1 MPLYENVFI
10 VRQDMSPQQVEGL
23 SERFCGIVK
32 EAGGTVAKTEYWG
45 LRSLAYR
52 IKKNRKG
59 HYMMLNVDTGA
70 DVVKEMERNMRIS
83 EDVLRY
89 QTVRVEKF
97 EEGPSA
103 VLRNRSSRDDDRRR
117 DRYDDDRGGERF
129 EEPRAVASEEPA
141 AGGAA

>member
-1 MPLYENVFI
+1 
-10 VRQDMSPQQVEGL
+10 
-23 SERFCGIVK
+23 
-32 EAGGTVAKTEYWG
+32 
-45 LRSLAYR
+45 
-52 IKKNRKG
+52 
-59 HYMMLNVDTGA
+59 MLNVDTGA

-117 DRYDDDRGGERF
+117 DRYDDDRGERY
-129 EEPRAVASEEPA
+129 EEPRAAVSEEPA
-141 AGGAA
+141 GGAA